1 MKKYLLDTCALI
13 WYLEGSKRVKSIAE
27 KIEYYDG
34 DFAISVES
42 LREIIHKIQIGKLE
56 IDIPFMEL
64 VDMLK
69 ERGISIM
76 GIELNALNKLYN
88 IPMYKGHKDPHD
100 RLIISQAI
108 LYKRT
113 LITGDEKF
121 YQYDDLELLQV

>member
-88 IPMYKGHKDPHD
+88 IPMYKGHKDPSD